1 MREYRE
7 EYEVLISG
15 YLDGEL
21 TPDQAV
27 RLEQIIAESPACQ
40 EEFETMKRLVY
51 GTNAACC
58 PSEPPD
64 EVWDTFLD
72 NVYNRAERRLGWLVL
87 IAGTIA
93 LSGYGLYLY
102 FAEPWTSAAVKLL
115 IAAPVLGLVMLFINV
130 LRQRLRAAKH
140 DRYSR
145 EVHR

>member
-21 TPDQAV
+21 TPEQAA
-27 RLEQIIAESPACQ
+27 RLEQILAEIPACRSD
-40 EEFETMKRLVY
+40 FETMKQLIA
-51 GTNAACC
+51 GTNRALC
-58 PSEPPD
+58 PSDPPD

-72 NVYNRAERRLGWLVL
+72 NVYNRAERRFGWMVF
-87 IAGTIA
+87 IAGTLA
-93 LSGYGLYLY
+93 LTAYGIYLY
-102 FAEPWTSAAVKLL
+102 FSEPWTSGAVKLL
-115 IAAPVLGLVMLFINV
+115 IAVPVLGLVMLFISV